1 LDAVSDSNLITSEDD
16 RALLAQL
23 GERADDGDG
32 NVGHAHNGAA
42 VALALYPDI
51 ESVAAAAPLARLH
64 ERAHAGSHSLYRRTL
79 VAVDALAVA
88 TAVATAASL
97 TGGHNV
103 AGELLPAIALLL
115 AIAQLAGLYR
125 RDEQLV
131 HKTTLEETPRLFQVA
146 TLYTLLTYL
155 TFGSDLEPHQV
166 IVLWGSLFSLMLI
179 GRSLDRCL
187 VRRLAPAE
195 RCLVVG
201 DARAAAVLQRKF
213 EVSFSLKATVIGLVS
228 FADLP
233 NLTDT
238 LRRLDVDR
246 VIVAPGGSD
255 ETLEAVR
262 AVRAQGIKLSVLAPL
277 LEAAG
282 SSFEVDDVDGV
293 MLMGI
298 RAPGLTRFAQALKR
312 TMDIIG
318 ALAGLLLL
326 GPLLIGI
333 AIAIKLDA
341 PGPVLYRQRRVGRV
355 SHEFWMLKFRS
366 MVDGADA
373 KKTDLLALN
382 ETEGLFKI
390 ADDPRV
396 TRVGRLLRRS
406 SLDELPQLWN
416 VLRGEMTLVG
426 PRPLVPDDD
435 VKIQGCWRER
445 LNVTPGMTGVWQ
457 ILGSTRVPM
466 DEMVKLDCLYAATW
480 SLWLDVKILLRT
492 VAYVANRRSA

>member
-1 LDAVSDSNLITSEDD
+1 VSDSKLATPKHD
-16 RALLAQL
+16 RALSAQL
-23 GERADDGDG
+23 GEGSFNG
-32 NVGHAHNGAA
+32 NGNGGHPHNGAA
-42 VALALYPDI
+42 VALALYP
-51 ESVAAAAPLARLH
+51 EVEAVAAAAPLARLH
-64 ERAHAGSHSLYRRTL
+64 EGAHAGSDSLYRRTL
-79 VAVDALAVA
+79 AAVDVLAVA
-88 TAVATAASL
+88 MALAIAASL

-103 AGELLPAIALLL
+103 AVDLLPAIALLL
-115 AIAQLAGLYR
+115 AVAQLAGLYR
-125 RDEQLV
+125 RDEQLL
-131 HKTTLEETPRLFQVA
+131 HKTTLEETPTLFQVA
-146 TLYTLLTYL
+146 TLYTLLAYL
-155 TFGSDLEPHQV
+155 TFGRDLEPHQV

-187 VRRLAPAE
+187 VRRIAPAE

-213 EVSFSLKATVIGLVS
+213 EVSFSLKATVIGLVP

-233 NLTDT
+233 NLSDT
-238 LRRLDVDR
+238 LRGLDVDR

-262 AVRAQGIKLSVLAPL
+262 AVRAQGIKLSVLPPL
-277 LEAAG
+277 LEAIG

-298 RAPGLTRFAQALKR
+298 RGPGLTRSARALKR
-312 TMDIIG
+312 TVDIMG
-318 ALAGLLLL
+318 ALAGLVLLS
-326 GPLLIGI
+326 PLLIGI

-341 PGPVLYRQRRVGRV
+341 PGPVLYRQRRVGRG
-355 SHEFWMLKFRS
+355 SREFWMLKFRS

-373 KKTDLLALN
+373 HKTDLLALN
-382 ETEGLFKI
+382 ETDGLFKI

-457 ILGSTRVPM
+457 ILGSTRVPLE
-466 DEMVKLDCLYAATW
+466 EMVRLDCLYAATW
-480 SLWLDVKILLRT
+480 SLWLDVRILLRT
-492 VAYVANRRSA
+492 VAYVLNRRSA